1 MSTRIGVL
9 LAGFGGIGS
18 QDHQSAMYLPAFA
31 ARSDFELVAAVD
43 VAGTDGAAKAAREY
57 RLRLYTD
64 LADALADPAVTLVS
78 VAAPLA
84 ARAEIVGQ
92 AIGAGKH
99 VLADKPLAATVA
111 EAEEIAHRAAERRV
125 VVVPAHHLRLGGAL
139 QATRA
144 AVRGGRIG
152 LPWNVQADFL
162 VAGGDPAPTGEL
174 VNLALYPIDIVRSL
188 LGVEVRRVHA
198 LAGSHW
204 HRSPQDLVTLLL
216 DHEHG
221 VTSTIVCGRMA
232 GLRDVPPAGVVV
244 HRYRVSGSHG
254 MLATDATK
262 PAVRVHSANRH
273 ETTWAGP
280 DTVQA
285 LLDVVHAGVMTG
297 HAELGPDDAVHVQ
310 RVVQAAARSLRT
322 GRPVDIEPGSDCRCG

>member
-1 MSTRIGVL
+1 MSARIGVL

-18 QDHQSAMYLPAFA
+18 QDHQSTMYLPAFA
-31 ARSDFELVAAVD
+31 NRPDFELLAAVD
-43 VAGTDGAAKAAREY
+43 VAGTDGAAKAAQAY
-57 RLRLYTD
+57 GLGLHSD
-64 LADALADPAVTLVS
+64 LDAALADPTVALVS

-84 ARAEIVGQ
+84 TRAGIIGR
-92 AIGAGKH
+92 AIRAGKH

-111 EAEEIAHRAAERRV
+111 EVEEVARLAAERRV

-139 QATRA
+139 RATRA
-144 AVRGGRIG
+144 AVRAGRIG

-162 VAGGDPAPTGEL
+162 VAGGDPVPTGEL
-174 VNLALYPIDIVRSL
+174 VNLALYPIDVVRSL
-188 LGVEVRRVHA
+188 LGLEVRRVHA

-244 HRYRVSGSHG
+244 HRYRISGSHG
-254 MLATDATK
+254 VLATDATK
-262 PAVRVHSANRH
+262 PAVRVHSASRH
-273 ETTWAGP
+273 EATWAGAG
-280 DTVQA
+280 TVDA
-285 LLDVVHAGVMTG
+285 LLDVVRDGITTG
-297 HAELGPDDAVHVQ
+297 HAELGPDDAAHVQ
-310 RVVQAAARSLRT
+310 RVVESAARSLRT
-322 GRPVDIEPGSDCRCG
+322 GRPVDVEPGSDR

>member
-1 MSTRIGVL
+1 VSERIGVL
-9 LAGFGGIGS
+9 LAGFGGLGS

-31 ARSDFELVAAVD
+31 NRPDFELVAAVD
-43 VAGTDGAAKAAREY
+43 VAGTDGAGKAAQEY
-57 RLRLYTD
+57 SLRLHSD
-64 LADALADPAVTLVS
+64 LDEALADPAVALVS

-84 ARAEIVGQ
+84 ARAGTISR
-92 AIGAGKH
+92 AIRAGKH

-111 EAEEIAHRAAERRV
+111 EGEQIARLAAERGV

-139 QATRA
+139 RATRA
-144 AVRGGRIG
+144 AVRAGRVG

-162 VAGGDPAPTGEL
+162 VAGGDPVPTGEL
-174 VNLALYPIDIVRSL
+174 VNLALYPIDVVRSL
-188 LGVEVRRVHA
+188 LGLEVRRVHA

-244 HRYRVSGSHG
+244 HRYRISGSHG
-254 MLATDATK
+254 VLATDATK
-262 PAVRVHSANRH
+262 PAVRVHSTSRQEAA
-273 ETTWAGP
+273 WAGP
-280 DTVQA
+280 GTVDA
-285 LLDVVHAGVMTG
+285 LLEVVRAGVRTG
-297 HAELGPDDAVHVQ
+297 RAELGPDDALHVQ
-310 RVVQAAARSLRT
+310 RVVQAAARSLQT
-322 GRPVDIEPGSDCRCG
+322 GRPVDVEPGSDR